1 MSLRNINRE
10 PSDFAIRFVTDCSVM
25 VRQNQHI
32 YTDGKAKV
40 GGIYTVKCVLVRGG
54 GGGDTSIV
62 AAIDE
67 VVIAS
72 GDYISMSARIRME
85 KVDPDQA
92 LPN

>member
-10 PSDFAIRFVTDCSVM
+10 PPDFAIRFVTDCSVM
-25 VRQNQHI
+25 VRQKQHI
-32 YTDGKAKV
+32 YTDGRAKV
-40 GGIYTVKCVLVRGG
+40 GEIYTVKCVCVGG
-54 GGGDTSIV
+54 GGSIV
-62 AAIDE
+62 ADIDE

-72 GDYISMSARIRME
+72 GDYIGMSARTRME